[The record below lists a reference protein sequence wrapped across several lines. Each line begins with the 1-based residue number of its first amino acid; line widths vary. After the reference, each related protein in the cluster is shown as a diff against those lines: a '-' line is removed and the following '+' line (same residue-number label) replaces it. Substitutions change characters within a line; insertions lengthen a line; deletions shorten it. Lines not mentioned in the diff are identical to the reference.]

1 MLRAMLKIL
10 RDYKP
15 NDLAANDSD
24 ARNDSNEYCSG
35 DDNDAYCDAY
45 HDAYCGDGD
54 DNDAQC
60 CNGDD
65 NDNHGECGDGGANSL
80 IVVTIQLIVI
90 LPFETGT
97 VFQHALPVYAKN
109 GLSRCCILSVY
120 C

>member
-35 DDNDAYCDAY
+35 DDNDAYR
-45 HDAYCGDGD
+45 DAYCGDGD

-80 IVVTIQLIVI
+80 IVVTIQLIVLKLAQYFNI
-90 LPFETGT
+90 FMHCQSTP
-97 VFQHALPVYAKN
+97 
-109 GLSRCCILSVY
+109 
-120 C
+120 